1 MLNQK
6 NLTEYNLGESTNLFL
21 LLTKVEKKSA
31 RTGREYL
38 DLEVR
43 DKSASIVAKM
53 WDGFEVFYNQVKEGM
68 IVKIACQF
76 DEFKGMPQLR
86 ITNIRVAKES
96 DNVTHSDFLPVSE
109 RDLDEM
115 KSEFE
120 EAVSSISNNYLKQ
133 LLEQIFDDEAREK
146 YINVPAG
153 KAWHH
158 AYIHGLLEHT
168 LEIIKICNLA
178 CDIHPEL
185 NRDLIV
191 TAAIL
196 HDFGKVEELTF
207 KTSFDYTDKGRLI
220 GHIVIAATRIEEK
233 AKEIPD
239 FPEDL
244 KNQLIHLVLSHQGR
258 LEHASPVIPKMAEA
272 VVLYHADELS
282 AKSNAFLNVIKNE
295 KQDKSNWTNFIR
307 LAETAIYVPP
317 KSEDENVKDSLF
329 DF

>member
-6 NLTEYNLGESTNLFL
+6 NLTEFNLGESTNLFL
-21 LLTKVEKKSA
+21 LLTKLEKKSA

-38 DLEVR
+38 DLELR
-43 DKSASIVAKM
+43 DKSTSISAKM
-53 WDGFEVFYNQVKEGM
+53 WDGFELFYNQAEEGN
-68 IVKIACQF
+68 IVKVACQF
-76 DEFKGMPQLR
+76 DEFNGMPQLK
-86 ITNIRVAKES
+86 ITNIRLAKES

-109 RDLDEM
+109 RNFDEM
-115 KSEFE
+115 KTEFDTV
-120 EAVSSISNNYLKQ
+120 VSNISNNYLKS
-133 LLEQIFDDEAREK
+133 LLDKIFDKDTKEK
-146 YINVPAG
+146 YFDVPAG

-168 LEIIKICNLA
+168 LEIIRICNLA

-185 NRDLIV
+185 NRDLLIA
-191 TAAIL
+191 AAIL
-196 HDFGKVEELTF
+196 HDFGKVEELTY

-220 GHIVIAATRIEEK
+220 GHIVIAATRIEETSK
-233 AKEIPD
+233 QIPD

-244 KNQLIHLVLSHQGR
+244 KNQLIHLVLSHQGK

-317 KSEDENVKDSLF
+317 RSEDENVSDSLF

>member
-6 NLTEYNLGESTNLFL
+6 NLTDFNIGDNTNLYL
-21 LLTKVEKKSA
+21 LLTKIEKKSA

-38 DLEVR
+38 DLELR
-43 DKSASIVAKM
+43 DKTAAITAKM
-53 WDGFEVFYNQVKEGM
+53 WDGFELFYNQAEEGT
-68 IVKIACQF
+68 IVKISCQF
-76 DEFKGMPQLR
+76 DEFKGMPQLK
-86 ITNIRVAKES
+86 ITNIRIAKEG

-120 EAVSSISNNYLKQ
+120 EAVSSITNDKLK
-133 LLEQIFDDEAREK
+133 LLLAKIFDDETKQK
-146 YINVPAG
+146 YLDVPAG

-168 LEIIKICNLA
+168 LEIIKFCNLA

-185 NRDLIV
+185 NRDLLI

-196 HDFGKVEELTF
+196 HDFGKVEELSF
-207 KTSFDYTDKGRLI
+207 KTSFEYTDKGRLI

-233 AKEIPD
+233 AKEVPD
-239 FPEDL
+239 FPKDL
-244 KNQLIHLVLSHQGR
+244 KNQLIHLVLSHQGK
-258 LEHASPVIPKMAEA
+258 LEYASPIIPKMAEA

-282 AKSNAFLNVIKNE
+282 AKSNAYLNVVKNQ

-317 KSEDENVKDSLF
+317 NYKDENVSDSLF